1 MEGKKVESREK
12 DLEHVAL
19 NEMEI
24 NSLPSELREEE
35 TEEMRQRKWRIWPS
49 KITEQS
55 SCELTETE
63 ASTTGRA
70 SVCTRSPVYVL

>member
-1 MEGKKVESREK
+1 M
-12 DLEHVAL
+12 EHVVV

-24 NSLPSELREEE
+24 NSLPSALREEE
-35 TEEMRQRKWRIWPS
+35 TEGIRRQREWRTWPS

-70 SVCTRSPVYVL
+70 LVCTRSPVYIL